1 MKNNQSFLATVFIVK
16 PRFLGSMERLFQK
29 IQHQIVYAKLRRKLM
44 EILRAILMV
53 LGIFVITVVIGFT
66 TAKLFNYS
74 TKKLIPLPLK
84 KKGLPK

>member
-1 MKNNQSFLATVFIVK
+1 
-16 PRFLGSMERLFQK
+16 
-29 IQHQIVYAKLRRKLM
+29 M